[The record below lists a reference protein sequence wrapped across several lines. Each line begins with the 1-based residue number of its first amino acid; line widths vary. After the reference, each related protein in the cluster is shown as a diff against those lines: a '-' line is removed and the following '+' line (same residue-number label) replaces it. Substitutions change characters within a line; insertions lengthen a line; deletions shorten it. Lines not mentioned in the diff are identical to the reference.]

1 MVIKV
6 KSFIVAMVIFAVL
19 TAGGMVF
26 DRCLNE
32 TSSQLLEDC
41 ERINRDIEG
50 NDFEGAYD
58 KTERLAEYID
68 GKKPLLSSILDH
80 SSIDEIEQEIS
91 ELSGYTEKRDGI
103 NSTVSVKK
111 LKHSLEHLP
120 ENYALKLQNI
130 L

>member
-1 MVIKV
+1 M
-6 KSFIVAMVIFAVL
+6 KSFIAAMVIFAVL
-19 TAGGMVF
+19 TAGGMIF

-32 TSSQLLEDC
+32 TSSKLSESCGD
-41 ERINRDIEG
+41 ISGDIEE
-50 NDFEGAYD
+50 NDFEGAYA
-58 KTERLAEYID
+58 KTEELAEYID

-103 NSTVSVKK
+103 DAAVSVKK
-111 LKHSLEHLP
+111 LKHSLRHLP